1 MWWMC
6 PRAVVEREITKSK
19 VKTKT
24 KESHHSFSPSRS
36 FFESGLQNW
45 IKKKCSEEEKK
56 TTEALEIVQTDDDE
70 ISLVCRVETV

>member
-45 IKKKCSEEEKK
+45 IKKNVVKKKK
-56 TTEALEIVQTDDDE
+56 TKEALEIVQTDDDE

>member
-1 MWWMC
+1 MC

-19 VKTKT
+19 EKTKT

-45 IKKKCSEEEKK
+45 IKKNVVKMKK
-56 TTEALEIVQTDDDE
+56 TTEALEIVQTDDDDE